1 MLLLFELLSHGGQHC
16 KTEGRE
22 KWRLSERVKNTTFS
36 SNNALF
42 TAMAPVWCKMMV
54 FAEVLGKWGGGM
66 FDAQAEPGLGSISH
80 ATWELELCFWLC
92 LKYGLIY

>member
-22 KWRLSERVKNTTFS
+22 KGRLSERVKNTTFS

-54 FAEVLGKWGGGM
+54 FAEVLGKWGGGCLM
-66 FDAQAEPGLGSISH
+66 LRLSLGWGAFLMLHGSWSFVFGCVSSM
-80 ATWELELCFWLC
+80 A
-92 LKYGLIY
+92 